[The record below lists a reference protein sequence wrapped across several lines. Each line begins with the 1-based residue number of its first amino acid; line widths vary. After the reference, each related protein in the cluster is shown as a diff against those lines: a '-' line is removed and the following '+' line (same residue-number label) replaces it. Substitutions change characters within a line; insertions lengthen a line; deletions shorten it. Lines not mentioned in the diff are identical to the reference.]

1 MLLTGW
7 FAWQLPSIRT
17 DSDAR
22 SYLGKDDPVGQALD
36 RMEDIFGEQDLFMT
50 TAICLPVLVAIGFLV
65 FRSPVMAL
73 LLVAPEAFAVLL
85 TYGALGIAGIPA
97 DFGIAVLSGIT
108 LGIGVDF
115 SVHYLHRYRELR
127 NHGMEHEGA
136 SVLTAATAGRVL
148 FFNAV
153 VLVGGFLVLLGAR
166 FYPQVKLGLLV
177 TTTMVICYVYT
188 LYLFPAGLGLFAADK
203 SSTVEGPS

>member
-22 SYLGKDDPVGQALD
+22 SYLGKDDPVGQAL
-36 RMEDIFGEQDLFMT
+36 
-50 TAICLPVLVAIGFLV
+50 
-65 FRSPVMAL
+65 
-73 LLVAPEAFAVLL
+73 
-85 TYGALGIAGIPA
+85 GIAGIPT
-97 DFGIAVLSGIT
+97 DFGVAVLSGIT

-115 SVHYLHRYRELR
+115 SAHYLHRYRELR
-127 NHGMEHEGA
+127 NRGMEHEGA
-136 SVLTAATAGRVL
+136 SVLTAATAGRAL

-188 LYLFPAGLGLFAADK
+188 LYLFPAALGLFAADK